1 MAIEKMHCTE
11 CEKDFKPGDWECMP
25 GVYHTVPTKRYFMD
39 DAPTVAEIRDGA
51 RFINKGI
58 SQTQILNIPP
68 ERQIRE
74 GDQITRIPGGS
85 VTFVRGLYETSN
97 PEIQF
102 YLDRKSGL
110 CTEARWREVYLNDDE
125 KTQIKNLELAAR
137 EQRLAD
143 RENDLLASV
152 KGRQRVGA

>member
-1 MAIEKMHCTE
+1 MPIQNFKCLE
-11 CEKDFKPGDWECMP
+11 CGKKFDAGNWECMP
-25 GVYHTVPTKRYFMD
+25 GVMHTVTAKRYYMD
-39 DAPTVAEIRDGA
+39 DAPTVPEIRDGA

-68 ERQIRE
+68 EKQIRE

-85 VTFVRGLYETSN
+85 VTFIRGMYETTN

-125 KTQIKNLELAAR
+125 KVQIKNLELAAR

-143 RENDLLASV
+143 RENQLLASV
-152 KGRQRVGA
+152 KGA